1 MARRGPLSA
10 PALLLA
16 ALLLVL
22 PPALSSPAA
31 PGSALPRRV
40 RIRDRQFVLSDGSPI
55 TLSGPNVVVKA
66 SPYLPAV
73 AGDAPCPPS
82 DNVNSTCAATGT
94 CTTCTTFNRHDTDLI
109 HSQGRNFIR
118 LGVVWAGAQPRD
130 ENALDPGFL
139 DRLHAILNLT
149 DAENIHVMLDNHGD
163 MTSSA
168 GCGNG
173 VPMWFSQKAVP
184 ELIGKP
190 LTSSFPFTLVD
201 ETNVRKVSG
210 YNVCGDNATAWAEH
224 AGDPNYNLLNRC
236 CLAMN
241 GPNPGGIGYSTL
253 NQNTMDYMLKK
264 GPGRDDFVR
273 FWTLMA
279 EAVKAHPS
287 VSFIEPANEPMSI
300 NRRNMYDTWRA
311 VTEEVIKIVPD
322 MNVAIADTGEGAV
335 LPGWV
340 YTILDVLPLP
350 FLAPSGDTVKWIK
363 ASSNVFYAW
372 HWYGQPAS
380 HSDTLKNVQ
389 TVEKDWNVPSFAT
402 EFMDCGIWDM
412 CAKNNIS
419 HSYWHYSAYCNT
431 GPDFGNR
438 KVPEET
444 FGGCMLGWGGGHTG
458 RCMPGA

>member
-94 CTTCTTFNRHDTDLI
+94 CTTCSTFNRHDTDLI

-210 YNVCGDNATAWAEH
+210 YDVCGDNESAWAEH

-241 GPNPGGIGYSTL
+241 GPNPGGIGYSTI
-253 NQNTMDYMLKK
+253 NQKTMDYMLKK

-311 VTEEVIKIVPD
+311 VTEEVIKIVPG
-322 MNVAIADTGEGAV
+322 MNVAIADTGE
-335 LPGWV
+335 
-340 YTILDVLPLP
+340 
-350 FLAPSGDTVKWIK
+350 
-363 ASSNVFYAW
+363 
-372 HWYGQPAS
+372 
-380 HSDTLKNVQ
+380 
-389 TVEKDWNVPSFAT
+389 VP
-402 EFMDCGIWDM
+402 
-412 CAKNNIS
+412 
-419 HSYWHYSAYCNT
+419 YC
-431 GPDFGNR
+431 PDGVHN
-438 KVPEET
+438 
-444 FGGCMLGWGGGHTG
+444 LG
-458 RCMPGA
+458 RVAAAFPRAER